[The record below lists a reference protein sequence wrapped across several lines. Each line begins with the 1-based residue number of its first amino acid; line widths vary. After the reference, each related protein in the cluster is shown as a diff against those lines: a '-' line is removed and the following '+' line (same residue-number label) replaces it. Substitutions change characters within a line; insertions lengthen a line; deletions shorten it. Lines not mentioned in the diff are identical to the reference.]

1 MTEIPTKRTP
11 ETAAD
16 ERIREILRAIDSWAA
31 DATSGLVA
39 PVRAV
44 CLRLAEMIADQRHH
58 HLLHPEPLD
67 AEQQR
72 TLELVAERL
81 RTAPMMRGLEH
92 ELEQL
97 TEVELR
103 STGSWATVP
112 GAQAEWTAT
121 AIQYLERRAATL
133 PAGERPD
140 PYWADDLV
148 AGVIASLRS
157 LMLR

>member
-1 MTEIPTKRTP
+1 MTDIPTKRTP
-11 ETAAD
+11 ETLAD

-31 DATSGLVA
+31 DTTPGLDA
-39 PVRAV
+39 AVRAV
-44 CLRLAEMIADQRHH
+44 CLRLAELIADQRHH

-67 AEQQR
+67 PDRQR

-81 RTAPMMRGLEH
+81 RTAPVMRGLER

-97 TEVELR
+97 TEVALR
-103 STGSWATVP
+103 RTGSGATGP
-112 GAQAEWTAT
+112 GAPGVWTAT
-121 AIQYLERRAATL
+121 ASRSLERRVADL
-133 PAGERPD
+133 PPGERPD

>member
-1 MTEIPTKRTP
+1 MTGIPTKRTP
-11 ETAAD
+11 EAVAD
-16 ERIREILRAIDSWAA
+16 ERVREILRAVDSWAA
-31 DATSGLVA
+31 DATAGLDA
-39 PVRAV
+39 AVRAV

-67 AEQQR
+67 PDQQR
-72 TLELVAERL
+72 VLELVAEHL
-81 RTAPMMRGLEH
+81 RTAPVMRGLES
-92 ELEQL
+92 ELQQL

-121 AIQYLERRAATL
+121 AIRYLERRAADL
-133 PAGERPD
+133 PPGERPD